1 MTVSLCAVSPAKRRP
16 ARKPIIGITP
26 SFDRESER
34 PLISG
39 RPLLYV
45 TQENVR
51 AIRAAGGHAVILP
64 MCLDDEAELL
74 DGLDGLLVTGTE
86 TPLPRRLRLREQL
99 PGLREQN
106 PERYDSDTRWLRGAL
121 DRKMPVLAICH
132 GMQML
137 NEIFGGSLW
146 PRIFPKAE
154 SDRHAQTAPPDQ
166 PWHPLHVLPGSLLA
180 SALGVTETQVN
191 SFHVQAVR
199 RPGDGVQ
206 ITGFSADGVVEA
218 IECPGYPFVVG
229 VQFHP
234 ERLLRSNPQML
245 NLFKAFVSAAAAYA
259 EERRA
264 DAAAWQ
270 S

>member
-1 MTVSLCAVSPAKRRP
+1 MTASLRAAGPADRRP

-26 SFDRESER
+26 SFDRECDR

-51 AIRAAGGHAVILP
+51 AIRAARGHAVILP
-64 MCLDDEAELL
+64 TCLDDEDDLL
-74 DGLDGLLVTGTE
+74 DQLDGLLVTGTE
-86 TPLPRRLRLREQL
+86 TPLPRRLRQRGQL

-106 PERYDSDTRWLRGAL
+106 PERYDSDSRWLRGAL
-121 DRKMPVLAICH
+121 ARRMPVLAICH

-137 NEIFGGSLW
+137 NDILGGSLW
-146 PRIFPKAE
+146 PRIFPKNE
-154 SDRHAQTAPPDQ
+154 SERHAQTAPPDQ

-180 SALGVTETQVN
+180 ASLGVTETMVN

-206 ITGFSADGVVEA
+206 VTGFSADGVVEA
-218 IECPGYPFVVG
+218 IECPGYPFVIG

-234 ERLLRSNPQML
+234 ERLVRSNPHML
-245 NLFKAFVSAAAAYA
+245 NLFRAFVSAAAAYA
-259 EERRA
+259 GERCA
-264 DAAAWQ
+264 VF
-270 S
+270 